1 MKSKLKIILFKILKF
16 KPKLPPTL
24 TLSIGLYY
32 FSNEKSRLK
41 IGGGVNV
48 NILFVILIKWAS
60 LLLFLPNEWVFS
72 HLKFKKYQHIGKSVV
87 VFLKCLKEPKY
98 ADFWLHLQFN
108 KGLFCHFGTTE
119 VNKKLHFF
127 LVLTKDSKNKE
138 KI

>member
-60 LLLFLPNEWVFS
+60 LLLFLPNEWVLVI
-72 HLKFKKYQHIGKSVV
+72 LKFQHIGKSVV

-108 KGLFCHFGTTE
+108 KGLFLSLWNNRGQQEMTP
-119 VNKKLHFF
+119 F
-127 LVLTKDSKNKE
+127 LSFDQGF
-138 KI
+138 